1 MAKERTNPLDCS
13 DDRVGK
19 RKKTKSRSKRDERG
33 KGRPSFCP
41 NKSKS
46 FNASTTRSFHRHR
59 VSTTAIK
66 KNNEELA
73 KSLNKCKGV
82 ITHLQSEKL
91 ELERKNMELRA
102 QFDEATIEAEVQ
114 KRVVAT
120 LFPVKKQ
127 INQAIDNMVG
137 LSDNLT
143 QGLQLV
149 SAPLRMSTQSSGGGR
164 GSSVGPNRGSSIGV
178 GANFRMRPIMNFP
191 AREGTSVQS
200 KNSPPKQLS
209 KVSPMVAGHAISRPR
224 IQLTRMDIEAM
235 SAAREQLGQENE
247 VDDNEVD
254 ENEEVN
260 EGLNHIVEENGEVD
274 VIQTNAP
281 PHPGR
286 SLFNLTNIGEE
297 TSVLLADESRM
308 EESILEE
315 SNSTEHVDQL
325 EMLEEE
331 RDSTPDISVRRKA
344 RSSHVRVSSD
354 LRRVTR
360 ASPEDSSQARRSVS
374 LGSLPTLPRIAVHSP
389 SSSTTTPQARPAPNT
404 SPQVDILKTQRH
416 PAIVIPD
423 LVQMSHP
430 NLPTRYSQP
439 SSTPFLPTP
448 SPANKRTSAP
458 VFSDFPENPSESFLE
473 QMIDS
478 DPMEGPSWLFAPS
491 TKKRRSSVARRL
503 STVLSDSE
511 RGSSRSTATM
521 NCTST
526 SLNCSDIDMSNT
538 GDGLSSAEVSGYVLD
553 RDLLETAVVFP
564 SHDSINTSGLVEDNP
579 SSSSVE
585 LSRVDDMMD
594 LTTPANK
601 ETDEMLNSSNQ
612 ENAPA
617 GLVRPSSIYESNLS
631 ISVSNTPR
639 TPLSSLTYTDPSG
652 EVVKFNPRTDTGVT
666 VARLREAR
674 ILLDNVGMGDDGA
687 TTPYKLSE
695 CYIDL
700 SPGRSMSLD
709 QLFSLGLRA
718 GIASPKVMKR
728 KHVSEM
734 TNDSVTPSK
743 KRRMTDMP
751 SIRQRGVRASLDMI
765 PAPNMGAAAKKGNM
779 VDTSKKSKLS
789 SGQNVYEG
797 LPSTSSDD
805 ENARSGI
812 DIISDALT
820 GGRTSVVENVDTD
833 EVPESIEIVQ
843 RKSVEVENIKKMSM
857 IPSFVRLEKSP
868 VKLVGSENETAVVN
882 YDSIDMIHCVGGND
896 KVSAIE
902 EIETIVEVPE
912 PERRRRTKVDYAAL
926 LNDDVDD
933 RRSKSRRVN
942 EAPSRESSKAV
953 NKMQVKK
960 SSAVLAGEI
969 SGLNDDGSDKS
980 DDHAKNSVP
989 TVPCPGVE
997 SDEEPE
1003 SMPNSR
1009 EPIRS
1014 PGNVGSDDAEV
1025 DEDEGGRGE
1034 DPRKG
1039 LISGIPPTED
1049 VSSTSRGSLA
1059 AAAPVV
1065 SRSASFGA
1073 EDASEGRGGR
1083 SRRGNVVSYK
1093 EPALGKKLRQGDAG
1107 STSVYTDF
1115 KPKAKSRKSKKK

>member
-1 MAKERTNPLDCS
+1 
-13 DDRVGK
+13 
-19 RKKTKSRSKRDERG
+19 
-33 KGRPSFCP
+33 
-41 NKSKS
+41 
-46 FNASTTRSFHRHR
+46 
-59 VSTTAIK
+59 
-66 KNNEELA
+66 
-73 KSLNKCKGV
+73 
-82 ITHLQSEKL
+82 
-91 ELERKNMELRA
+91 
-102 QFDEATIEAEVQ
+102 
-114 KRVVAT
+114 
-120 LFPVKKQ
+120 
-127 INQAIDNMVG
+127 
-137 LSDNLT
+137 
-143 QGLQLV
+143 
-149 SAPLRMSTQSSGGGR
+149 
-164 GSSVGPNRGSSIGV
+164 VGPNRGSSIGV

-191 AREGTSVQS
+191 ARDSSSAGTSAQS

-247 VDDNEVD
+247 VDDNE
-254 ENEEVN
+254 ELN
-260 EGLNHIVEENGEVD
+260 EGLDDHIVEENGEVD
-274 VIQTNAP
+274 VIETSTP

-286 SLFNLTNIGEE
+286 SRFNLTNIGEE
-297 TSVLLADESRM
+297 NSILLADESRI

-315 SNSTEHVDQL
+315 SNSTDHVEQL

-331 RDSTPDISVRRKA
+331 RDSTPDISIRRRS

-354 LRRVTR
+354 MRRVTR
-360 ASPEDSSQARRSVS
+360 ASPEDSSPTRRSVS
-374 LGSLPTLPRIAVHSP
+374 LGSLPLPRIAVHP
-389 SSSTTTPQARPAPNT
+389 PSTTTPTPQARLASAPST

-423 LVQMSHP
+423 LVQMNHP
-430 NLPTRYSQP
+430 DLPTRYSQP

-458 VFSDFPENPSESFLE
+458 VFSDFPENPSESFFE

-511 RGSSRSTATM
+511 RGSSKSTATM
-521 NCTST
+521 NCTTAS
-526 SLNCSDIDMSNT
+526 SMNCSDIDMSNT

-564 SHDSINTSGLVEDNP
+564 SHDSINTSGPVEDNP
-579 SSSSVE
+579 SSSSVG
-585 LSRVDDMMD
+585 LSRVSDDDMMD
-594 LTTPANK
+594 LTSPANK
-601 ETDEMLNSSNQ
+601 EAEERLNSSNQ
-612 ENAPA
+612 ENAPV
-617 GLVRPSSIYESNLS
+617 GLVGPSSIYESNLS

-718 GIASPKVMKR
+718 GIASPNQSPKVMKR

-734 TNDSVTPSK
+734 TNNSVTPSK

-765 PAPNMGAAAKKGNM
+765 PAPNMGAAAKKRNM
-779 VDTSKKSKLS
+779 VDTSKKSKLPS
-789 SGQNVYEG
+789 PPNVYEG
-797 LPSTSSDD
+797 LASNSSDD
-805 ENARSGI
+805 NATPGI
-812 DIISDALT
+812 DNISDALT
-820 GGRTSVVENVDTD
+820 GGRTNVVENVD
-833 EVPESIEIVQ
+833 EVSSSIEIVQ
-843 RKSVEVENIKKMSM
+843 RKSVEVENVKKMSM

-882 YDSIDMIHCVGGND
+882 YESIDMIHCVGGNG
-896 KVSAIE
+896 KVDATE
-902 EIETIVEVPE
+902 EIETNVEVPE

-933 RRSKSRRVN
+933 RKSKPRRVT
-942 EAPSRESSKAV
+942 EAPSRKASKAV
-953 NKMQVKK
+953 NKMQVEKN
-960 SSAVLAGEI
+960 SYDSAVLAGES
-969 SGLNDDGSDKS
+969 SGLNDDGSDTS
-980 DDHAKNSVP
+980 DHAKKSVP

-1003 SMPNSR
+1003 SMPNSL
-1009 EPIRS
+1009 EPLRG
-1014 PGNVGSDDAEV
+1014 PGNVRSDDVEV
-1025 DEDEGGRGE
+1025 DEDESERD

-1039 LISGIPPTED
+1039 LISGPPPTED

-1065 SRSASFGA
+1065 SRSSSFGA

-1115 KPKAKSRKSKKK
+1115 KPKAKARKSSKRK